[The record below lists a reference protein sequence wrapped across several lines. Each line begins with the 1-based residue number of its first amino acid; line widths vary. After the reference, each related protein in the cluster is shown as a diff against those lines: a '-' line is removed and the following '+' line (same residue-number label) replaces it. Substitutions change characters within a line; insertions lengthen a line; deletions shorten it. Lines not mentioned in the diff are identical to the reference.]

1 MNRATL
7 VRGISLVST
16 VVLCWGALSFGRSAS
31 AGAFN
36 EGDLAR
42 RAYYAAR
49 DENVEDPAATQAAR
63 DAAAAEVPIQYR
75 RLGETEQLI
84 SNNIA
89 QLFTS
94 LESAI
99 LAATPTGIA
108 AIPEPE
114 PPAVTTDES
123 TVTTAAEEPTATL
136 TGRVF
141 FDVDDDGIFEETESD
156 AYRNDFG
163 VGGIGVAAIADGVV
177 VRATTASDGTYSL
190 EVPPVTLTIVLD
202 STGGVPPSG
211 VIPRDDTR
219 EVDCRRTA
227 ECQSESLVLKADFR
241 IIDDVVADVSQSNQ
255 MDDPESLSTLVTLA
269 RRDFVSGLAGA
280 GENLLLDQVEFSIET
295 WLGGEFNIGI
305 RQEDLLAKKDSL
317 SLNPPLIQPGFPADL
332 RDAARTA
339 AAGVIDNYLVH
350 NLIPN
355 DQATEAAKEAA
366 AAEVDPIMV
375 PVRRGQLIVD
385 QGMELNAFHI
395 EAIQATGAAE
405 GDAIPELALAA
416 VLTVLVAVLGYYLA
430 RFRAQFW
437 ERPKMVTL
445 FGILLVMGALAVR
458 GALAMEARD
467 FTVYALPAVAFGYLA
482 AVLFDN
488 RMGTLMALAMAVLT
502 AAGTQQTGITVYAL
516 LATLAPIGFVSSAS
530 SRHAYRNSVVVS
542 AVAASLIAA
551 STAWLF
557 YTDPDISPWSE
568 VLTAGVWGFGVSLA
582 AALLI
587 QPVLASLEVW
597 FDITTTLRLLDV
609 TDRNH
614 DALQLLQEKA
624 FGTFNHSLMVGT
636 LADGAARQIGANN
649 LLARAAAYYHDLGKT
664 ENALYFIENQ
674 FGISNPHDEL
684 SPEESADVI
693 RRHVIDG
700 LELARR
706 YRIPTEVA
714 EGILTHHGDGVMRYF
729 YEKARSSR
737 GGDVD
742 IDDFRHAGHKP
753 KSKEMA
759 IVMMADSVE
768 GACRAAFRDEDP
780 SADVIAKVINRVVD
794 EKLVDGQLSECD
806 LTMGELTKVKAA
818 FLDALVGH
826 YHQRIA
832 YPNFPGS

>member
-1 MNRATL
+1 MSRATL
-7 VRGISLVST
+7 VRAISLVST
-16 VVLCWGALSFGRSAS
+16 VVLCWGALSFGRSS
-31 AGAFN
+31 TAGAF
-36 EGDLAR
+36 EVGDIAP
-42 RAYYAAR
+42 RAYYAAQA
-49 DENVEDPAATQAAR
+49 ENVEDPDQTQAAR
-63 DAAAAEVPIQYR
+63 DAKAAEVPIRYQ

-84 SNNIA
+84 SSKISD
-89 QLFTS
+89 LFSS
-94 LESAI
+94 LNTAI
-99 LAATPTGIA
+99 LGTTPSGIG

-114 PPAVTTDES
+114 PAPAASQD
-123 TVTTAAEEPTATL
+123 TTATSVAEEPTATL
-136 TGRVF
+136 SGRVF
-141 FDVDDDGIFEETESD
+141 FDVDDDGILEEAESD
-156 AYRNDFG
+156 SYRNDFG
-163 VGGIGVAAIADGVV
+163 LGGIGVAAVGDGFV
-177 VRATTASDGTYSL
+177 VRATTASDGTYSM
-190 EVPPVTLTIVLD
+190 EVPAETLNVTFD
-202 STGGVPPSG
+202 AAGGLPPRG
-211 VIPRDDTR
+211 VIARDDTR
-219 EVDCRRTA
+219 EVDCRSG
-227 ECQSESLVLKADFR
+227 ECQAESLVLKADFR

-255 MDDPESLSTLVTLA
+255 IQDAESLSTLVTLA
-269 RRDFVSGLAGA
+269 RRDFVARLAGDDQQ
-280 GENLLLDQVEFSIET
+280 LLLDQVAFSIDT
-295 WLGGEFNIGI
+295 WLGAEFNIGI

-317 SLNPPLIQPGFPADL
+317 RLNPPLIQPGFPSDL
-332 RDAARTA
+332 RDAARMA
-339 AAGVIDNYLVH
+339 AAGVIENYLVH
-350 NLIPN
+350 NLVP
-355 DQATEAAKEAA
+355 DEEATQAAREAA
-366 AAEVDPIMV
+366 AAEVAPVMV
-375 PVRRGQLIVD
+375 PVRKGQLIVD
-385 QGMELNAFHI
+385 QGMELNAFNI
-395 EAIQATGAAE
+395 EAIRVTGAAE

-445 FGILLVMGALAVR
+445 FGVLLVLGALAVR

-467 FTVYALPAVAFGYLA
+467 FTIYALPAVAFGYLA

-530 SRHAYRNSVVVS
+530 SRHAYRNSVLVS

-557 YTDPDISPWSE
+557 YADPDVAPWSGI
-568 VLTAGVWGFGVSLA
+568 LTAGIWGFGVSLV

-636 LADGAARQIGANN
+636 LADGATRAIGANN

-664 ENALYFIENQ
+664 ENPLYFIENQ
-674 FGISNPHDEL
+674 FGISNPHDDL

-737 GGDVD
+737 GGNVD
-742 IDDFRHAGHKP
+742 IDDFRHVGHKP

-768 GACRAAFRDEDP
+768 GACRAAFKDEDP

-794 EKLVDGQLSECD
+794 EKLADGQLSECD
-806 LTMGELTKVKAA
+806 LTMGELTRVKAA
-818 FLDALVGH
+818 FLEALVGH